1 MGKLFLQSVFAGILI
16 GLGGFAY
23 LSNPVIGTFLFAFG
37 LAAVVLYKLPLYT
50 GTVGFIDLR
59 SVNEYIKL
67 WIILLGNI
75 LGAMMASTIAIC
87 GSEVI
92 QESATRIIENRVS
105 IGFLRCFMLAIG
117 CGVVMSAAVEAAKSG
132 NTFTRW
138 IPLLFGIPLFISCG
152 MVHSIADLFYFFVA
166 DVDVTVSLP
175 YVLCWAFAVLG
186 NALGC
191 NMYRI
196 FLANK
201 ITE

>member
-75 LGAMMASTIAIC
+75 LGAMMASTIAMC

-132 NTFTRW
+132 NNFTRW

>member
-75 LGAMMASTIAIC
+75 LGAMMASTIAMC

-132 NTFTRW
+132 NNFTRW

-166 DVDVTVSLP
+166 AVDVTVSLP